1 MFRVSVE
8 GDFDAAHALRG
19 YQGKCER
26 LHGHRFKVVAS
37 LEAQKL
43 NEIGITFDFVELKRQ
58 LNAILSRLDHQNLN
72 ELPPFDR
79 INPSSENIAVF
90 VYDEMRRSLA
100 DKKLSSVEIWES
112 PESHV
117 LYSPE
122 NSY

>member
-19 YQGKCER
+19 YEGKCER
-26 LHGHRFKVVAS
+26 LHGHRFRVVAS
-37 LEAQKL
+37 LDAQGL
-43 NEIGITFDFVELKRQ
+43 NNIGITYDFVELKRH
-58 LNAILSRLDHQNLN
+58 LNSVLSRLDHQNLN

-90 VYDEMRRSLA
+90 VYNEMNKSLA
-100 DKKLSSVEIWES
+100 DNKLASVEVWES

-117 LYSPE
+117 LYKP
-122 NSY
+122 

>member
-19 YQGKCER
+19 YEGKCER
-26 LHGHRFKVVAS
+26 LHGHRFRVVAS
-37 LEAQKL
+37 LEASSL
-43 NEIGITFDFVELKRQ
+43 NHIGITYDFVDFKRH
-58 LNAILSRLDHQNLN
+58 LHAVLSRLDHRNLN

-90 VYDEMRRSLA
+90 VYDEMNKQMPEHKLA
-100 DKKLSSVEIWES
+100 SVEVWES

-117 LYSPE
+117 LYKP
-122 NSY
+122 

>member
-19 YQGKCER
+19 YEGKCER
-26 LHGHRFKVVAS
+26 LHGHRFRVVAS
-37 LEAQKL
+37 LEAQSL
-43 NEIGITFDFVELKRQ
+43 NRIGITYDFVDLKRR
-58 LNAILSRLDHQNLN
+58 LNDVLSRLDHQNLN

-90 VYDEMRRSLA
+90 VYDEMNKSLPEY
-100 DKKLSSVEIWES
+100 KLASAEVWES

-117 LYSPE
+117 LYRP
-122 NSY
+122 